1 MNTGGARAW
10 RSGADEPRVLVFTA
24 PALSVE
30 LELLPG
36 YVFGQVLPPCL
47 ARIRAET
54 ADGATID
61 VETDE
66 AGFFNLSA
74 VPRGR
79 FRLRCETPA
88 GRLVTDWV
96 CP

>member
-1 MNTGGARAW
+1 MNAGGVRARC
-10 RSGADEPRVLVFTA
+10 SGADEPRVLVFTA

-36 YVFGQVLPPCL
+36 YVFGQVLPPGP
-47 ARIRAET
+47 ARIQAET
-54 ADGATID
+54 ADGAAID

-66 AGFFNLSA
+66 AGFFSLSA
-74 VPRGR
+74 MPSGR
-79 FRLRCETPA
+79 FRLRCETSA

>member
-1 MNTGGARAW
+1 MNAGRARP
-10 RSGADEPRVLVFTA
+10 RGSGVGEPRVLVFTA

-36 YVFGQVLPPCL
+36 HVFGQVLPPGP
-47 ARIRAET
+47 AQIRAET
-54 ADGATID
+54 ADGTMIE

-66 AGFFNLSA
+66 VGFFDLSA
-74 VPRGR
+74 VPSGL
-79 FRLRCETPA
+79 FRLRCETAA

-96 CP
+96 RP